1 MKKVM
6 VMLAAGLLGLIMNVT
21 QVHAGNGDLVV
32 NGNLAVGTTTPLTT
46 IYSVGKA
53 SASDW
58 AGDATNYYGGG
69 SSFGGLYGNS
79 YGAGAAYTYWVPNS
93 HLNSF
98 QGGNSGGYFKGGNG
112 YAWAGGGAG
121 IVAIG
126 GDITNTQTS
135 DSTLSGGAGIYAQGG
150 VNALSGVKSFA
161 GYFNGTTVVMN
172 GNVGVGTKSP
182 AYPLQVIGTFAATTK
197 NFDIPDPRFNDEQHR
212 LIHSTLE
219 GPEVGVYYRGT
230 TQLVNGVAT
239 VALPGYFE
247 ALTRS
252 ENRTVLL
259 TAKYEGVGQ
268 QLCSVAASDVVQGS
282 FSIQAYGVSD
292 STMCNHKVYWE
303 VNAERSD
310 VAKHVSEVFR
320 KKLTISPM
328 SVQPVGQVSNA
339 Q

>member
-93 HLNSF
+93 QLNSF

-161 GYFNGTTVVMN
+161 GYFNGTTVVM
-172 GNVGVGTKSP
+172 
-182 AYPLQVIGTFAATTK
+182 